1 MLLEAPL
8 FIPFAIFLYFYYN
21 KNKKLPMPV
30 GLYLNPFF
38 GVVGLPEPQ
47 APPPP
52 PTPTPPVCPTCPTCP
67 DHPTNGRLKAAPVNI
82 SYTQTTNGVATSGSL
97 PTVTIGQLP
106 GIAKNVKKYQNFMAE
121 NGITVTYSDPSIQFV
136 NQQAQ
141 DEWTNLRSRQT
152 GPIGYNRHGN

>member
-67 DHPTNGRLKAAPVNI
+67 DKEAIKKAVLHKVSDIPVQV
-82 SYTQTTNGVATSGSL
+82 SEQGQFSKVGYGVPFTETQTT
-97 PTVTIGQLP
+97 TIGGL
-106 GIAKNVKKYQNFMAE
+106 VKGAETAITGLQNFDE
-121 NGITVTYSDPSIQFV
+121 KYGVQLQWRDGIDQVSVQRIK
-136 NQQAQ
+136 N
-141 DEWTNLRSRQT
+141 N
-152 GPIGYNRHGN
+152 